1 MKKSLLT
8 LLFTIF
14 ITISGFSQISPNKAD
29 DYIKEFFGP
38 NYQRLLQNEP
48 QRILSYKQLLTKRIE
63 FIKEKEQ
70 DDEKFVKISTLDLF
84 NNFNSDLKRDLKFS
98 IETFNPLKYAMP
110 FFNLRTS
117 VYRLDG
123 TDWLIKINA
132 QNIK

>member
-1 MKKSLLT
+1 M
-8 LLFTIF
+8 
-14 ITISGFSQISPNKAD
+14 
-29 DYIKEFFGP
+29 
-38 NYQRLLQNEP
+38 
-48 QRILSYKQLLTKRIE
+48 E

-132 QNIK
+132 QSIK